1 MRLREA
7 ETAQEASEKEL
18 FVVKQSSDSLQ
29 KEYVRLEENLL
40 GKASE
45 LESKDAMIDDLA
57 QRLKVSEQKAE
68 EDVGRKY

>member
-68 EDVGRKY
+68 EDVGPKY

>member
-68 EDVGRKY
+68 EDVG